1 MKLALTV
8 WEDRIS
14 PLFDTS
20 QKLLVTEIKNA
31 EFFNR
36 QYKSFQTGIP
46 LKQAGRLRE
55 LGVEIL
61 ICGAISKM
69 PLIMI
74 NSYGVS
80 LIPFIT
86 GKVEDVLCAY
96 IAGTLNH
103 PKFQMPGC
111 RFRCCHH
118 GFEQHSQ
125 GHSRKRRGA
134 EHIIRRYNI

>member
-20 QKLLVTEIKNA
+20 QKLLVAEIKNA
-31 EFFNR
+31 KFFNR
-36 QYKSFQTGIP
+36 QYKSFQTEIP

-55 LGVEIL
+55 LDVDIL

-74 NSYGVS
+74 NSYGIT

-86 GKVEDVLCAY
+86 GKVEEILTAY
-96 IAGTLNH
+96 ISETLNR

-111 RFRCCHH
+111 RFRFCRH
-118 GFEQHSQ
+118 GFEQHDQ
-125 GHSRKRRGA
+125 GHYRKRRGK
-134 EHIIRRYNI
+134 YNQGDL